1 MAESNTWERRKN
13 LKNTKEVIKEFERE
27 YQWDMKDMA
36 RQEHEK
42 RTFRRRELLG
52 CHIPEVW

>member
-27 YQWDMKDMA
+27 YQ
-36 RQEHEK
+36 
-42 RTFRRRELLG
+42 
-52 CHIPEVW
+52 